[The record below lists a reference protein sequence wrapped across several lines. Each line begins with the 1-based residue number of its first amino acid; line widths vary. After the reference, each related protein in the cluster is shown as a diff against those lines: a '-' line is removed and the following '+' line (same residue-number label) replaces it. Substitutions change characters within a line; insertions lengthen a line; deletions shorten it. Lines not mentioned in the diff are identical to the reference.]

1 MGTPKKVETVNDSKD
16 VNKLDYLC
24 AASRMENVPAMVLG
38 TAKHLAGVF

>member
-1 MGTPKKVETVNDSKD
+1 MGTPKNVETVNDGKN
-16 VNKLDYLC
+16 VERLDYLC